1 MEITFII
8 IPVENG
14 DDKENRLIEIS
25 KLVESAGAKT
35 EDYEFVKIN
44 SVNPST
50 YIGSGKAQQL
60 RERIEQSGCNLVV
73 FDGELSPSKTLNL
86 SAALG
91 DVKVVDRTTLILD
104 IFALNAK
111 SSEGKLQVR
120 LAQLK
125 YIYPRLK
132 GKGSSL
138 SRLGGGIGTRGPGET
153 QLETDRRNIRRR
165 IDSLEK
171 KLKEMQT
178 RRRLQADNRQKNS
191 VLSVALTGYT
201 NTGKSTL
208 LNALTSADVFAENK
222 LFATLDTTTRKLNL
236 GNYNVL
242 ISDTVGF
249 IKNVPTTLIEA
260 FKSTLEAAVDADI
273 ILIVCDAGG
282 DWQTEIITTN
292 AMLDE
297 LKTKG
302 TRMLVFN
309 KCDTIS
315 DFSLFPKD
323 ALFISAKTGFG
334 IDKLK
339 QAINSE
345 FLKTPERIK
354 PIYKVED

>member
-1 MEITFII
+1 MEIAFII
-8 IPVENG
+8 IPVESG
-14 DDKENRLIEIS
+14 TDKENKLNEI
-25 KLVESAGAKT
+25 LQLTLSAGAKPQG
-35 EDYEFVKIN
+35 YEFVKIN
-44 SVNPST
+44 SINPST
-50 YIGSGKAQQL
+50 YIGSGKAEQL
-60 RERIEQSGCNLVV
+60 KEKIQELECNLVI

-111 SSEGKLQVR
+111 SSEGKLQVK

-138 SRLGGGIGTRGPGET
+138 SKLGGGIGTRGPGET

-165 IDSLEK
+165 IVSLEK
-171 KLKEMQT
+171 KLKEIQT
-178 RRRLQADNRQKNS
+178 RRQLQTENREKND
-191 VLSVALTGYT
+191 VLSVALAGYT

-208 LNALTSADVFAENK
+208 LNALTSSDVLTEDK

-249 IKNVPTTLIEA
+249 IKNIPTTLIAA
-260 FKSTLEAAVDADI
+260 FKSTLEAAINADI
-273 ILIVCDAGG
+273 ILIVCAANG
-282 DWQTEIITTN
+282 DWQNEISTTD

-297 LKTKG
+297 LNCKG
-302 TRMLVFN
+302 IRLIVIN
-309 KCDTIS
+309 KCDTVNN
-315 DFSLFPKD
+315 FELYPKD
-323 ALFISAKTGFG
+323 AIFVSAKNATGL
-334 IDKLK
+334 DKLK
-339 QAINSE
+339 QRLKDE
-345 FLKTPERIK
+345 FASSGQRIK
-354 PIYKVED
+354 TIYPEI